1 MIYAVILMLL
11 IMNWINKMLKT
22 LERQQQVLCYDMQ
35 TLNQKIKEDES
46 KIW

>member
-1 MIYAVILMLL
+1 MVYAVILILI
-11 IMNWINKMLKT
+11 IMNWINKTLNT

-35 TLNQKIKEDES
+35 ILTRKIKEEES

>member
-1 MIYAVILMLL
+1 MIYAVILILI
-11 IMNWINKMLKT
+11 IMNWINKTLNT

-35 TLNQKIKEDES
+35 ILTRKIKEEES

>member
-22 LERQQQVLCYDMQ
+22 LEHQQQVLCYDMQ
-35 TLNQKIKEDES
+35 ILNQKIKEDES